1 MKKPFYNFQCEY
13 GNFIRSKLPKLC
25 LVTVLILLT
34 ATTTIFSQE
43 RTVSGTVTSAEDG
56 STLPGVNVL
65 VKGTNTGVVAD
76 ANGRYTVSV
85 SSPSQV
91 LVFSFIG
98 FKTAET
104 VVGERTTVD
113 IQLVVDATQLTEV
126 VVTSFGIEKS
136 KQSIGYA
143 VQTVDAQALTIA
155 KQPNL
160 VAALQGKVAGAQIT
174 SSGGAPGMSSRIILR
189 GITSLNPGADNQPLF
204 IIDGIPIDNST
215 NEAGADNTPRG
226 LSNRAADINPNDIES
241 INVLKGAAATGL
253 YGVRAANGAIVITTK
268 RGKAGSVRVNLGTTY
283 GVENVNKFPEF
294 QENYGQ
300 GFNGL
305 YDLGS
310 VYPAWGAPIEAAKV
324 IDPGYRYYDNYRNAM
339 ETGML
344 SDTYLNVSGGTDIVG
359 FYASVNNTYQKGVI
373 PFSDWKRTSLRFNG
387 TAKFNEKFNMGASM
401 NYSVSGGNRVAHDR
415 FGENLFYQPHTMD
428 VTNYIK
434 PDGTQIT
441 NYLSDNPI
449 YSARFWTYVDE
460 VDRTI
465 ATINF
470 NYKPVN
476 WIEFSYRFGNDFYS
490 DNREEILP
498 GPLGVVDEIPLSTTG
513 FIEQRRITNRFLNSN
528 FYVTFTRNITPDL
541 KGMLRLGNEV
551 FDTEY
556 NSIRT
561 TGNQFVT
568 PEFYS
573 FSNVTEMLIS
583 EYTENRRLIGFY
595 GELDLNYKD
604 YLFLNITGR
613 NDKSSTLPVQN
624 NSFFYPSVNLSFVFN
639 DVLNLPAQLSYGK
652 LRAAYGEVG
661 KDTEPYRTSTV
672 YTSANGFPLNG
683 QLGYTRGTTLGSSDL
698 KPERTSTIEFGTE
711 LKFLENRV
719 GIDFT
724 WYKANSK
731 DQILAVPV
739 SNAVGY
745 TTAITNAGEIENKGI
760 EIILTGTPYRRGNFQ
775 WDAQINFTRNRNR
788 IVDIA
793 EGIDEIVIGDQFG
806 YSGSSV
812 TMKLIE
818 GAPYGNIYGSSFQ
831 RYYAGGEPTDLTYLD
846 HDREI
851 VIGAD
856 GFPVRN
862 ANQLVVGNVQPK
874 WLMGIRNEFTYK
886 GLSLNF
892 LIDIRWK
899 MDQYDQYANYMSAF
913 GKGSYS
919 NNRNDVVIFDGVLA
933 DGTPNTK
940 EVWLGQALGPD
951 GVNYGAGFYRNVHRR
966 ISENFVKDASFVKI
980 RNISLSYNLPAKW
993 LKPLSIQTAS
1003 VSTTL
1008 NNIILWTPWNNY
1020 DPESFSSGAGSNA
1033 TGFTGLGYPGTRSLM
1048 FSLNLTL

>member
-1 MKKPFYNFQCEY
+1 MKKTFYNFRC
-13 GNFIRSKLPKLC
+13 GFDSLISKVC
-25 LVTVLILLT
+25 CVTVFALLT
-34 ATTTIFSQE
+34 ASTITYAQE

-56 STLPGVNVL
+56 SALPGVNVL
-65 VKGTNTGVVAD
+65 LKGTNTGVVTD
-76 ANGRYTVSV
+76 ANGKYNILVNSSAQTV
-85 SSPSQV
+85 
-91 LVFSFIG
+91 VFSFIG
-98 FKTAET
+98 LSTTEI
-104 VVGERTTVD
+104 VVGERTTIDV
-113 IQLVVDATQLTEV
+113 QMVVDATQLSEV

-143 VQTVDAQALTIA
+143 IQTVGAEELTIA

-160 VAALQGKVAGAQIT
+160 LTALQGKVAGVQIT
-174 SSGGAPGMSSRIILR
+174 NSGGAPGMSSRIILR
-189 GITSLNPGADNQPLF
+189 GMTSLNPDGNNQPLF

-226 LSNRAADINPNDIES
+226 LSNRVVDINPNDIES

-268 RGKAGSVRVNLGTTY
+268 RGKAGSVSVNLGTTY
-283 GVENVNKFPEF
+283 GVEGVNKFPEF

-310 VYPAWGAPIEAAKV
+310 VYPSWGAPIEAANV
-324 IDPGYRYYDNYRNAM
+324 FDPGYRYYDNYRNAM
-339 ETGML
+339 ETGTF
-344 SDTYLNVSGGTDIVG
+344 SDTYLNVSGGTDIVSL
-359 FYASVNNTYQKGVI
+359 YASVNNTSQKGVI
-373 PFSDWKRTSLRFNG
+373 PFSDWKRTSVRFNG
-387 TAKFNEKFNMGASM
+387 TAKFNEKFNMGASI
-401 NYSVSGGNRVAHDR
+401 NYSVSGGNRVPHDR

-449 YSARFWTYVDE
+449 YAARFWTYVDE

-465 ATINF
+465 ANINF
-470 NYKPVN
+470 NYKPVD
-476 WIEFSYRFGNDFYS
+476 WIEFSYRFGNDFYI
-490 DNREEILP
+490 DKREEILP
-498 GPLGVVDEIPLSTTG
+498 GPLGVVDEVPLSTTG
-513 FIEQRRITNRFLNSN
+513 FIEQRRIINRYLNSN
-528 FYVTFTRNITPDL
+528 FYVTITRELTSDL

-551 FDTEY
+551 FDTKY

-573 FSNVTEMLIS
+573 FSNVTEMLIG
-583 EYTENRRLIGFY
+583 EYTENKRLVGFY

-661 KDTEPYRTSTV
+661 KDTDPYRTSTT
-672 YTSANGFPLNG
+672 YTSSSGFPLNG
-683 QLGYTRGTTLGSSDL
+683 QLGYTRSGTLGSSDL
-698 KPERTSTIEFGTE
+698 RPERTTTIELGTE
-711 LKFLENRV
+711 LKFLENRL

-724 WYKANSK
+724 WYKANSR

-739 SNAVGY
+739 SDAVGY
-745 TTAITNAGEIENKGI
+745 STAITNAGEIENKGI
-760 EIILTGTPYRRGNFQ
+760 EIILNGTPVRMADFQ
-775 WDAQINFTRNRNR
+775 WNAQINFTRNRNR
-788 IVDIA
+788 VVDIA

-806 YSGSSV
+806 YSGSTV

-818 GAPYGNIYGSSFQ
+818 GAPYGNIYGTSFQ
-831 RYYAGGEPTDLTYLD
+831 RYYEGGVPADLEYLD
-846 HDREI
+846 RDRDI

-862 ANQLVVGNVQPK
+862 TNQLVVGNVQPK

-886 GLSLNF
+886 GISLNF

-899 MDQYDQYANYMSAF
+899 MDQYDQFANYMSAF

-919 NNRNDVVIFDGVLA
+919 NNRNDVVIFDGVLS
-933 DGTPNTK
+933 DGTPNTRQ
-940 EVWLGQALGPD
+940 VWLGQALGPD

-966 ISENFVKDASFVKI
+966 VSENFVRDASFVKL
-980 RNISLSYNLPAKW
+980 RNISLSYSLPKNW
-993 LKPLSIQTAS
+993 LKPIKIQSAS
-1003 VSTTL
+1003 VSATV

-1020 DPESFSSGAGSNA
+1020 DPESFSSGANGNA
-1033 TGFTGLGYPGTRSLM
+1033 SGFTGLGYPGTRSLL